1 MYSHD
6 IGIWLCVHLLMD
18 KKLLKNRTELS
29 KTEESLSVNDI
40 ILMWLHKLEHMIYED
55 ITEGAE

>member
-1 MYSHD
+1 M
-6 IGIWLCVHLLMD
+6 CVHLLMD